1 VRSTVHK
8 TVNLIL
14 AVFAGLLSLP
24 ALIFGLYLFSCW
36 IRIHTAD
43 VFYVAYPYL
52 LAAIVLGS
60 TGALSVF
67 CSVYGAL
74 RRSFYGLIFLA
85 PVVLGLAT
93 LVYIPDGTPH
103 IQRSLM
109 DDTNYL
115 SATGSFLRVWYESHH
130 RFPKDRA
137 EFFDALKSGPAAW
150 QYRVSAPP
158 LESDYAKRGVRLLYQ
173 VVVVNNAS
181 GPQIA
186 SLSQEPGVIY
196 YCVTDDQQQF
206 WVTMTG
212 LNQDVSR
219 SATLKTVADGSYDRP
234 WLVTAAG
241 KDYRLAIR

>member
-1 VRSTVHK
+1 VRTTVHK

-14 AVFAGLLSLP
+14 AAFAGLLSLP
-24 ALIFGLYLFSCW
+24 ALIFGSYLFSCW
-36 IRIHTAD
+36 VRIHTAD

-52 LAAIVLGS
+52 PAAIVLGS
-60 TGALSVF
+60 IGTFSAF

-74 RRSFYGLIFLA
+74 RRSLYGLVFLA
-85 PVVLGLAT
+85 PVVFGLAT
-93 LVYIPDGTPH
+93 LVHIPDGTPH
-103 IQRSLM
+103 VQRSMM

-115 SATGSFLRVWYESHH
+115 SATGSFLRVWYESHR

-150 QYRVSAPP
+150 QYRVSAAPM
-158 LESDYAKRGVRLLYQ
+158 ESDYAKRGVPLPYQ
-173 VVVVNNAS
+173 VVVVSNAS
-181 GPQIA
+181 GPQLV

-196 YCVTDDQQQF
+196 YCVTNDQQQF

-219 SATLKTVADGSYDRP
+219 SATLKTVADRPYDRP

-241 KDYRLAIR
+241 KDYRLAIP

>member
-1 VRSTVHK
+1 MIVRSTVRK

-14 AVFAGLLSLP
+14 AVFGGLLSLP
-24 ALIFGLYLFSCW
+24 ALIFGSYLFSCW
-36 IRIHTAD
+36 VRIHTAD
-43 VFYVAYPYL
+43 VFYVVYPYL
-52 LAAIVLGS
+52 LTAIVLGGI
-60 TGALSVF
+60 GALTAS

-74 RRSFYGLIFLA
+74 RRSFYGLVFLA

-93 LVYIPDGTPH
+93 MVYIPDGMPH
-103 IQRSLM
+103 VQRSMM

-130 RFPKDRA
+130 RFPKDRG
-137 EFFDALKSGPAAW
+137 EFVDALKNGPAAW
-150 QYRVSAPP
+150 QYRISAPP
-158 LESDYAKRGVRLLYQ
+158 MESDYAKGGVRLPYQ

-181 GPQIA
+181 GPRLGG
-186 SLSQEPGVIY
+186 LSQEPGVIY

-212 LNQDVSR
+212 LNRDVSR
-219 SATLKTVADGSYDRP
+219 SATLKTVADDSP

-241 KDYRLAIR
+241 KDYRLASR